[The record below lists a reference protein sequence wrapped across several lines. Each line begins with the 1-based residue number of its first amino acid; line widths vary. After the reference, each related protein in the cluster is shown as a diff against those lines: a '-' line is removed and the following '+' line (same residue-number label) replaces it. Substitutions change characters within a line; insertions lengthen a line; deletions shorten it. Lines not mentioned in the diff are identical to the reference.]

1 MECLRITNGAAVC
14 GQSQLACLCV
24 SPFRGEGGA
33 GAISVTAPG
42 RTEGKSIR
50 CKDNDFPRFVFSFNK
65 YMHEYR

>member
-14 GQSQLACLCV
+14 GRSQLHAFVCRLLG
-24 SPFRGEGGA
+24 GEGGA